1 MKNKF
6 AVLLQIV
13 FIYFSWQ
20 QGHRLL
26 SGLFTRCSQWT
37 SLGLQFHAPQAPSDF
52 YLVAGAPVCRAGH
65 CCRFEGI
72 SIRCPVRRCEA
83 TVGDCQGEA
92 KLCTLHDWRGGR
104 QTSWLLVPSLRT
116 GEEGDKP
123 PGSWRPAPHSPA
135 EDIAAVKTVFVFTP
149 QSFVLGQ
156 TQSQVWGAAAPF
168 HYRGNTSHR

>member
-1 MKNKF
+1 MS
-6 AVLLQIV
+6 Q
-13 FIYFSWQ
+13 
-20 QGHRLL
+20 
-26 SGLFTRCSQWT
+26 SGAEE
-37 SLGLQFHAPQAPSDF
+37 LQFHASQAPSDF

-104 QTSWLLVPSLRT
+104 QTSLLLVPSLRT

-123 PGSWRPAPHSPA
+123 RGSWCPASGVERRETNLLEASPTLSSRRCGCSEDSFCVHPA
-135 EDIAAVKTVFVFTP
+135 EFCIRSDPVP
-149 QSFVLGQ
+149 GLG
-156 TQSQVWGAAAPF
+156 
-168 HYRGNTSHR
+168 RGGSLSL